1 MSAPPPAK
9 VSTTVRSLSSDSSHS
24 PTLLYRLDDHDEERD
39 EFLEKLSTGS
49 ALKSLAKAES
59 RTTRPKRA
67 TSVSSARSVAM
78 TPLSRKASEPPAV
91 GSFGGVAPTGLD
103 AEEGLRA
110 VRSHAEEVE
119 RELRRQTQGPD
130 PWSVKFEPGDSA
142 NPKNWGVV
150 YRWFITGVAGV
161 LVLSSTWASSAPSG
175 VITDLVAEF
184 GLSQAV
190 AVLTISLFVAGYCVG
205 PLLWGPLSEAYGR
218 RPIFIITFIGKFY
231 GDLLSLIGSVYRSS
245 GWLRIIAKHCL
256 TLVVPISEW
265 MFCLLPA

>member
-1 MSAPPPAK
+1 MSASPPAT
-9 VSTTVRSLSSDSSHS
+9 VSTTVRSLSSNSSHS
-24 PTLLYRLDDHDEERD
+24 PTLLYRPDDHDEERD
-39 EFLEKLSTGS
+39 EFSEKPSTGS
-49 ALKSLAKAES
+49 AVKLAS

-78 TPLSRKASEPPAV
+78 TPLSRKVSEPPAV

-119 RELRRQTQGPD
+119 REFRRQTQEPD
-130 PWSVKFEPGDSA
+130 PWSVKFEPGDRA
-142 NPKNWGVV
+142 NPRNWGVA

-184 GLSQAV
+184 GLSQVV

-218 RPIFIITFIGKFY
+218 RPIFLITLIGKFH
-231 GDLLSLIGSVYRSS
+231 GDLLSLIGSIHRSS
-245 GWLRIIAKHCL
+245 SWLRIIAKHCL
-256 TLVVPISEW
+256 TLGVPISEW